1 MLVVII
7 VTQNII
13 NIYIY
18 KWQLIVVILQ
28 KKIKYVKGTMVKF
41 FLYQENLLENNVKN
55 NKVFQ

>member
-41 FLYQENLLENNVKN
+41 FLYQEKKIPQKDEHNYK
-55 NKVFQ
+55 